1 MNFKKIYEENRLREG
16 KRKTKIMY
24 QFKKDSMI

>member
-16 KRKTKIMY
+16 KRKLCINS
-24 QFKKDSMI
+24 KKDLML